1 MSVVDILFRVD
12 AICHK
17 YEKYDID
24 KQREL
29 NAYGDDVFARLY
41 AAVEDAIQTAFNKSE
56 AASTEKNRATAAA
69 LNAEVRR
76 TKGRLMDEI
85 PKLRKLA
92 NKKKDQILKWMSV
105 LDDFAFLHFALCLG
119 SMLSLASNNGS
130 KVLVA
135 FQDDKIKY
143 YHEQVKGLTKE
154 DLAIRQDLVLA
165 LPERIQALP
174 DGITGAAIQTS
185 GWNANSSQPQIKFDS
200 PEAPLDSAYFQ
211 QSEESSQFR
220 QEYEMRRMKQ
230 DEGLDIISEGLDTL
244 KNLASD
250 MNEELDR
257 QVPLMDE
264 IDEKVDRAA
273 ADVRNTNVRL
283 KKTLTEIR
291 SSRNFCIDII
301 LICVLLGILI
311 ALK

>member
-12 AICHK
+12 TICHK

-29 NAYGDDVFARLY
+29 NAYGDDIFARLY
-41 AAVEDAIQTAFNKSE
+41 AAVENAIQTALNKSE
-56 AASTEKNRATAAA
+56 AALTENNRAAGAA

-92 NKKKDQILKWMSV
+92 NKK
-105 LDDFAFLHFALCLG
+105 
-119 SMLSLASNNGS
+119 
-130 KVLVA
+130 
-135 FQDDKIKY
+135 
-143 YHEQVKGLTKE
+143 VKGLTKE
-154 DLAIRQDLVLA
+154 DIAVRQDLVLA
-165 LPERIQALP
+165 LPERIEAIP
-174 DGITGAAIQTS
+174 DGITGIQTA
-185 GWNANSSQPQIKFDS
+185 GWSSNSSQPQIKFDS
-200 PEAPLDSAYFQ
+200 EGQLDSDYFQ

-264 IDEKVDRAA
+264 IDAKVDRAA

-301 LICVLLGILI
+301 LLCVLLGIVMYLYN